1 MNKDL
6 IIRLLS
12 DYVDINNGCLS
23 IITNHKAYNN
33 CYIRDL
39 DLVLKLIYINENKDN
54 NSILIKFDDILGLQ
68 FTDKADLVGIKYN
81 SKTFIIKS
89 LISYKNS

>member
-54 NSILIKFDDILGLQ
+54 NLTLIKFDDIVSIQ
-68 FTDKADLVGIKYN
+68 FTDKAAIVGMK
-81 SKTFIIKS
+81 
-89 LISYKNS
+89 